1 MNRIKSAFERAMERA
16 EQFEEPGE
24 QQRLEWELLPMGR
37 RLAGSFLKRQGSPFS
52 TIEQESPERR
62 SYLVKGMLG
71 ALVSN
76 LQLPKTESTQ
86 HTNTRVIEGL
96 ERLLTGRTASKDLL
110 QRTKY
115 VTDQYRQFGLPQR
128 EQAYAQ
134 LKVQMERHVADIMS
148 RQGDQKAGALQ
159 ANVETM
165 PEFQQQWLAVSAQ
178 IDQQYEQHL
187 DQFKKE
193 LMELV

>member
-1 MNRIKSAFERAMERA
+1 MNRMKSAFERAMERA

-76 LQLPKTESTQ
+76 LQLPKTESVQ
-86 HTNTRVIEGL
+86 YTNTRVIEGL
-96 ERLLTGRTASKDLL
+96 ERLLTDRTASKDLL

-134 LKVQMERHVADIMS
+134 LKAQMDLQVADIMS
-148 RQGDQKAGALQ
+148 RQGGQKADALQ

-187 DQFKKE
+187 EQFKKE

>member
-16 EQFEEPGE
+16 EQFEDPGE
-24 QQRLEWELLPMGR
+24 QQRLEWELLPMGQ

-62 SYLVKGMLG
+62 PYLVKGMLG

-76 LQLPKTESTQ
+76 LQLPKTENVQ
-86 HTNTRVIEGL
+86 YTNDHVIEGL
-96 ERLLTGRTASKDLL
+96 ERLLLGRADSKDLL
-110 QRTKY
+110 RRTKY

-128 EQAYAQ
+128 EQTYAQ
-134 LKVQMERHVADIMS
+134 LKAQMERHVADIMS
-148 RQGDQKAGALQ
+148 RQGGQNTGALQ

-187 DQFKKE
+187 EQFRKE

>member
-1 MNRIKSAFERAMERA
+1 MNRMKSAFERAMERA

-76 LQLPKTESTQ
+76 LQLPKTENVQ
-86 HTNTRVIEGL
+86 YTNTRVIEGL
-96 ERLLTGRTASKDLL
+96 ERLLTDRTASKDLL

-134 LKVQMERHVADIMS
+134 LKAQMDLQVADIMS
-148 RQGDQKAGALQ
+148 RQGGQKADALQ

-187 DQFKKE
+187 EQFKKE

>member
-1 MNRIKSAFERAMERA
+1 MNRMKSAFERAMERA

-76 LQLPKTESTQ
+76 LQLPKTESVQ
-86 HTNTRVIEGL
+86 YTNTRVIEGL
-96 ERLLTGRTASKDLL
+96 ERLLTDRTASKDLL

-134 LKVQMERHVADIMS
+134 LKAQMERQVADIMS
-148 RQGDQKAGALQ
+148 RQGGQKTGVLQ

-187 DQFKKE
+187 EQFKKE

>member
-24 QQRLEWELLPMGR
+24 QQRLEWELLPMGQ

-52 TIEQESPERR
+52 TIGQESPERR
-62 SYLVKGMLG
+62 PYLVKGMLG

-76 LQLPKTESTQ
+76 LQLPRTEAVQ
-86 HTNTRVIEGL
+86 YTNNRVIEGL
-96 ERLLTGRTASKDLL
+96 ERLLTGRADSKDLL

-134 LKVQMERHVADIMS
+134 LKAQMERHVADIMS
-148 RQGDQKAGALQ
+148 RQGGQNTGALPV
-159 ANVETM
+159 NVETM

-187 DQFKKE
+187 EQFKKE
-193 LMELV
+193 LTELV